1 MAIAIS
7 AIMLEQT
14 GNMDSVILMMV
25 TVLSSRLV
33 AGFLTPHSFTD
44 EVISMKGYQVLEPRE
59 PAVIATLSAGAV
71 CTRDVVCLR
80 ADETVAGICRA
91 LIHTTHNAFPVARD
105 ENENETGS
113 VSRRDKEKASFEKGL
128 PQNFE
133 TEPVWRVETGG
144 HAPSPELLGL
154 VSRATLLGILER
166 AVNARRPSERDA
178 EYLRVPAAALGDSVS
193 LTPAAGVAPLDELG
207 AIPAHVPA
215 SRAYREFAL
224 LGARR
229 VLVVESGGGNR
240 LAGIITRG
248 DMVEASEDFEGRAAR
263 SAAARKGRRRG
274 GFGRDA
280 FGGDHLLARAGP
292 RQSWGAAPDSRASR
306 NFPSVVTDER

>member
-80 ADETVAGICRA
+80 ADETVAGVCRA
-91 LIHTTHNAFPVARD
+91 LIHTTHNAFPVCAAR
-105 ENENETGS
+105 GAPPAA
-113 VSRRDKEKASFEKGL
+113 RL
-128 PQNFE
+128 P
-133 TEPVWRVETGG
+133 
-144 HAPSPELLGL
+144 A
-154 VSRATLLGILER
+154 
-166 AVNARRPSERDA
+166 AR
-178 EYLRVPAAALGDSVS
+178 AAALRGNARFSRRESVRSVRRNRTGVARRDRGQFRVIRVIRVIFARASRGGRAVHLAEHPEARGARAPPVRTRRLVATARPGVGARRRVS
-193 LTPAAGVAPLDELG
+193 LTPADGVVPADELG

-229 VLVVESGGGNR
+229 VLVVESGGGG
-240 LAGIITRG
+240 AGWRG
-248 DMVEASEDFEGRAAR
+248 SSRAATSSRPRRISRGGSRGARRRRGAGAEAR
-263 SAAARKGRRRG
+263 SARV
-274 GFGRDA
+274 
-280 FGGDHLLARAGP
+280 H
-292 RQSWGAAPDSRASR
+292 
-306 NFPSVVTDER
+306 ERV

>member
-1 MAIAIS
+1 
-7 AIMLEQT
+7 
-14 GNMDSVILMMV
+14 
-25 TVLSSRLV
+25 
-33 AGFLTPHSFTD
+33 
-44 EVISMKGYQVLEPRE
+44 
-59 PAVIATLSAGAV
+59 
-71 CTRDVVCLR
+71 
-80 ADETVAGICRA
+80 
-91 LIHTTHNAFPVARD
+91 
-105 ENENETGS
+105 
-113 VSRRDKEKASFEKGL
+113 
-128 PQNFE
+128 
-133 TEPVWRVETGG
+133 VWRVETGG

-154 VSRATLLGILER
+154 VSRSTLLGILER

-178 EYLRVPAAALGDSVS
+178 EHLRVPASALGDSVS
-193 LTPAAGVAPLDELG
+193 LTPAAGVAPIDELG

-263 SAAARKGRRRG
+263 AAAARRGRRR
-274 GFGRDA
+274 GRDA

-306 NFPSVVTDER
+306 NLPSVVTDER